1 MPRVGVILGGAGVY
15 DGSEIHEAVI
25 TLLSIENKMGDY
37 LCIAPNINQMHTV
50 NHLTGNESE
59 GEQRN
64 VLVESAR
71 IARGNVKDI
80 KDVDPNEI
88 DAIILPGGFGA
99 AKNLCDF
106 AVNGADCDVNQDVK
120 ELLLNMNKAGKPIGA
135 MCIAPVILAKIFGI
149 YKPTLTIGTD
159 KGTAE
164 AVEKMGAAHK
174 DCPVDDIVV
183 DRENRLVTTP
193 AYMLAKGISEAAS
206 GIDRLVEEVLAMI

>member
-1 MPRVGVILGGAGVY
+1 MPIVGVILGGAGVY
-15 DGSEIHEAVI
+15 DGSEIHKAVL
-25 TLLSIENKMGDY
+25 TLLSIENKMGEY
-37 LCIAPNINQMHTV
+37 LCMAPNINQMHTV

-71 IARGNVKDI
+71 IARGKVKDI

-106 AVNGADCDVNQDVK
+106 AVNAEDCDVNQDVK

-135 MCIAPVILAKIFGI
+135 MCIAPVILAKIFGV
-149 YKPTLTIGTD
+149 YQPNLTIGTD
-159 KGTAE
+159 KETAR
-164 AVEKMGAAHK
+164 AIGKMGAVHR

-193 AYMLAKGISEAAS
+193 AYMLAKGISEAVL